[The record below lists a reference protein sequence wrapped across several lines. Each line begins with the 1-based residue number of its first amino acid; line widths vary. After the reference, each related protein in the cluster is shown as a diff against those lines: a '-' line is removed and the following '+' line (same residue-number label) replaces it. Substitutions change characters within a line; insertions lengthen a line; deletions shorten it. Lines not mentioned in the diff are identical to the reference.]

1 MIDPNRK
8 SLLPFGT
15 ATLVFLGAALI
26 YQWWPAP
33 SCEQLEQ
40 KMQKGYFL
48 RWLPPQLMLIT
59 ADQKSLMVEA
69 QNKQSACKLMI
80 EKVSQ

>member
-15 ATLVFLGAALI
+15 ASLVFLAAAMI

-33 SCEQLEQ
+33 QCEQLEE
-40 KMQKGYFL
+40 KMQNGYFL

-59 ADQKSLMVEA
+59 ADQKSLQVEA
-69 QNKQSACKLMI
+69 EDKQMACKKMI
-80 EKVSQ
+80 EKINQ